1 MGFKVCIV
9 DDQIPMRKALRRV
22 LQSDRNFEVI
32 EFASAG
38 ETIEFLKKHHVDI
51 VVSDIYL
58 GQGSGFDILRY
69 IRGRAILADLPVI
82 FVTGEGTK
90 DDIVHSIDT
99 GVNDYLLKP
108 FETSELLNKVRT
120 TLDKFM
126 NPGQREQIVRQAEAE
141 LLDGN
146 TRKASVLFHEAAD
159 RLADEMDGQRSP
171 RVEVGLARLALADGD
186 SGEALKIL
194 RRTVADFPLYFA
206 AYSLLVDILLSKQ
219 RIVEATSFLQKELEI
234 NGKNIER
241 RQLLA
246 ELYAQDGRHDKA
258 LPHLRQALV
267 DSPMEEGLLLKMAN
281 LYREIA
287 DKDKAIHYFL
297 KTRRVAKR
305 SRAALQGIL
314 EVCFETSDFKKAL
327 HLMTDQITL
336 NRAATEV
343 YLYRA
348 KVHERMEN
356 FDAAVADV
364 KKHLESETPDSID
377 LEAHRFKARL
387 LAKAGRI
394 EEQCETLA
402 FICTREPMP
411 ENEGRA
417 GLAHLKCNRF
427 AEAVHHYTRAVKMD
441 PQNLNFRFNLAYAL
455 EQIGQFDRAKAML
468 QTIVKVDPEHH
479 DALEFLNR
487 LAG

>member
-1 MGFKVCIV
+1 
-9 DDQIPMRKALRRV
+9 
-22 LQSDRNFEVI
+22 
-32 EFASAG
+32 
-38 ETIEFLKKHHVDI
+38 
-51 VVSDIYL
+51 
-58 GQGSGFDILRY
+58 
-69 IRGRAILADLPVI
+69 
-82 FVTGEGTK
+82 
-90 DDIVHSIDT
+90 
-99 GVNDYLLKP
+99 
-108 FETSELLNKVRT
+108 
-120 TLDKFM
+120 M

-267 DSPMEEGLLLKMAN
+267 NSPMEEGLLLKMAN

-314 EVCFETSDFKKAL
+314 SKK
-327 HLMTDQITL
+327 
-336 NRAATEV
+336 
-343 YLYRA
+343 
-348 KVHERMEN
+348 
-356 FDAAVADV
+356 
-364 KKHLESETPDSID
+364 P
-377 LEAHRFKARL
+377 
-387 LAKAGRI
+387 
-394 EEQCETLA
+394 
-402 FICTREPMP
+402 
-411 ENEGRA
+411 
-417 GLAHLKCNRF
+417 
-427 AEAVHHYTRAVKMD
+427 YT
-441 PQNLNFRFNLAYAL
+441 
-455 EQIGQFDRAKAML
+455 
-468 QTIVKVDPEHH
+468 
-479 DALEFLNR
+479 
-487 LAG
+487 

>member
-1 MGFKVCIV
+1 VGFKVCIV

-267 DSPMEEGLLLKMAN
+267 DNPMEEGLLLKMAN